1 MPWMD
6 DESEKEPEDGLVM
19 LLPPPVEPDL
29 PVVLA
34 AVDVFAAGV
43 GAEPVDPVD
52 ALATGFTSTV
62 LFAAV
67 VRRRGVEE
75 GVAMEKKG
83 MEANGSGGG

>member
-6 DESEKEPEDGLVM
+6 DESEKELEDGLVM
-19 LLPPPVEPDL
+19 LLPPPVEPDF

-75 GVAMEKKG
+75 GVAMVKKG

>member
-6 DESEKEPEDGLVM
+6 NESEKEPEDGLVM
-19 LLPPPVEPDL
+19 LLPPPVEADF

-75 GVAMEKKG
+75 GVAMVKKG

>member
-1 MPWMD
+1 MAAAWAVAM
-6 DESEKEPEDGLVM
+6 GLLHIIGTV
-19 LLPPPVEPDL
+19 
-29 PVVLA
+29 
-34 AVDVFAAGV
+34 AAGV
-43 GAEPVDPVD
+43 VAEPADPVD

-75 GVAMEKKG
+75 GVAMVKKG